1 MPRELPWIVL
11 RAALLVWSENVC
23 GEPGI
28 TTLIAAPQVAS
39 VVGLTNEPTSALTA
53 TYSVSRATNPPASA
67 PLAPPERP
75 RGFRVRRAAPSSVT
89 GRGAQSTPTSPSTL
103 LARAL

>member
-1 MPRELPWIVL
+1 MPRELPWMVL
-11 RAALLVWSENVC
+11 TAALLVWSEKVC

-28 TTLIAAPQVAS
+28 TTLIAAPQVAG
-39 VVGLTNEPTSALTA
+39 VVGLTNEPTSALSA
-53 TYSVSRATNPPASA
+53 TYSVSRATNPPANA

-75 RGFRVRRAAPSSVT
+75 RGFCVRRAAPSSVI
-89 GRGAQSTPTSPSTL
+89 GPDVQSTPTSPSTL